1 MAYQNVG
8 TPTFYIDHGLWL
20 NSLGLIKEGVDYI
33 LGDGA
38 TSVSFISPGMGS
50 VIHLNPVN
58 QVTVTSSIRV
68 PRISPM
74 NYVAYLG
81 HNSYS
86 THGTLATM
94 YPEFRGDSDNQ
105 LGVTL
110 TSFINGQHYNNSS
123 NVEMDGFSIFRFD
136 DNPSADHLVCYIRSH
151 NDLKIGAISA
161 GYAYKIPHS
170 PELKLTMSREM
181 DGVKRERTK
190 GGNDLVHHKYFRS
203 PKWGNLPAWEQS
215 YNATNP
221 PSADYYSSSRVGRR
235 TWNLSFNYMQ
245 GSDMFGPNE
254 SLGYYLDSYGYFTMT
269 DTDSDTINS
278 YGDDASYTEDIGNY
292 FNSNLLTDDN
302 FFSQVIHKTNGG
314 QLPFIFQ
321 PDSNNNNPDQFA
333 ICKFDIKRGF
343 QFKQVANGI
352 YSIALKIR
360 EVW

>member
-8 TPTFYIDHGLWL
+8 TPRFYINVIEWL
-20 NSLGLIKEGVDYI
+20 NSLNAVTLSSTWTGSSAHYNTLPVVLETLTTALTATNVPKGVMTDQSFVAVLGHTMATDGDTYHMMNDSANVFWTGLTDVTN
-33 LGDGA
+33 GD
-38 TSVSFISPGMGS
+38 ISSG
-50 VIHLNPVN
+50 
-58 QVTVTSSIRV
+58 TVT
-68 PRISPM
+68 PG
-74 NYVAYLG
+74 Y
-81 HNSYS
+81 
-86 THGTLATM
+86 
-94 YPEFRGDSDNQ
+94 
-105 LGVTL
+105 
-110 TSFINGQHYNNSS
+110 
-123 NVEMDGFSIFRFD
+123 DGFSITLFNSGETLIEGGGIAFNVP
-136 DNPSADHLVCYIRSH
+136 DNNAKLGSVI
-151 NDLKIGAISA
+151 IGS
-161 GYAYKIPHS
+161 YYDMPHS
-170 PELKLTMSREM
+170 PGLKLTMLREM

-221 PSADYYSSSRVGRR
+221 PSADYYSSSRVGRK
-235 TWNLSFNYMQ
+235 TWDLSWNYVR
-245 GSDMFGPNE
+245 GSDLFGANE
-254 SLGYYLDSYGYFTMT
+254 SLGNYNPPDPNYSFLGGYYPMVDL
-269 DTDSDTINS
+269 DSDTINS

-343 QFKQVANGI
+343 QFKQVAKGLYNI
-352 YSIALKIR
+352 KLKIR